1 MNIMISACL
10 LGYKVRYDG
19 SDKLNQELIDILKD
33 HILIP
38 ICPEYLAGFSI
49 PHPPIEYKDGRYYT
63 NTLKDVTEI
72 FENGAKLAFDE
83 CVKQGVDLVILKT
96 KSPSCG
102 KDLIYDGSFKGNLIK
117 GNGAFTQLLI
127 KNNIATFK
135 EDQIQEIIDYIKEKS
150 SN

>member
-49 PHPPIEYKDGRYYT
+49 PHPPIEYKDGAIFIVFYGHYAFFAYNKPNKKKST
-63 NTLKDVTEI
+63 YPNTRRIRICVLILINDYRPEI
-72 FENGAKLAFDE
+72 L
-83 CVKQGVDLVILKT
+83 
-96 KSPSCG
+96 
-102 KDLIYDGSFKGNLIK
+102 
-117 GNGAFTQLLI
+117 
-127 KNNIATFK
+127 
-135 EDQIQEIIDYIKEKS
+135 
-150 SN
+150 